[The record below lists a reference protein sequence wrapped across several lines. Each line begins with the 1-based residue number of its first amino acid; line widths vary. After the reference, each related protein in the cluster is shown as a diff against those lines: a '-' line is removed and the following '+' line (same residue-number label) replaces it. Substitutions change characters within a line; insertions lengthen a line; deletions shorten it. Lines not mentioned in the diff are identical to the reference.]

1 MSSDIESAVG
11 GGKPFSIGSVIGE
24 TFSLY
29 GGNFLKFT
37 VTGILIYVPV
47 LAIMVATMGMAVVTG
62 SGAFDPNSAIADPG
76 AIGAMM
82 TGLVTS
88 MFFMLLAFSVGSGAI
103 TYGAIESKSGNDVGL
118 GAMIGRALVKIIP
131 LVLASIVMTVLI
143 GIGMIFLIIPGIIIA
158 LMLIVTWPVILA
170 EGLGPIEALG
180 RSRELT
186 KGHKWG
192 IFGGYLVFYIISMI
206 IQLVLMMVSIALG
219 EIGALIGTL
228 LSYAILLALSSTFFA
243 SLYTNL
249 RESKEGVSIEQMAAV
264 FE

>member
-1 MSSDIESAVG
+1 
-11 GGKPFSIGSVIGE
+11 
-24 TFSLY
+24 
-29 GGNFLKFT
+29 
-37 VTGILIYVPV
+37 
-47 LAIMVATMGMAVVTG
+47 
-62 SGAFDPNSAIADPG
+62 
-76 AIGAMM
+76 
-82 TGLVTS
+82 
-88 MFFMLLAFSVGSGAI
+88 
-103 TYGAIESKSGNDVGL
+103 
-118 GAMIGRALVKIIP
+118 
-131 LVLASIVMTVLI
+131 
-143 GIGMIFLIIPGIIIA
+143 MIFLIIPGIIIA